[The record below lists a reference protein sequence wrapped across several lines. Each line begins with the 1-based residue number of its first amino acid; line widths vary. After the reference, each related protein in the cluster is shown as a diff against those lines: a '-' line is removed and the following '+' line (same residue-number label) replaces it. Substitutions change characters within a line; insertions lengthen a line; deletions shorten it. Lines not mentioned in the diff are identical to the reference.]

1 MTRIKIVK
9 VYIAAVVAIV
19 ILGQGLELVVAVAAT
34 KTFHVNFLG
43 MWTIASALG
52 NYNSLLC
59 IKGFGISNVCGVLQ
73 KVWGLLLLI
82 D

>member
-19 ILGQGLELVVAVAAT
+19 NLGQGLELVVAVAAT

-52 NYNSLLC
+52 NASSSSVMVDAARSSATTTLC
-59 IKGFGISNVCGVLQ
+59 S
-73 KVWGLLLLI
+73 
-82 D
+82 